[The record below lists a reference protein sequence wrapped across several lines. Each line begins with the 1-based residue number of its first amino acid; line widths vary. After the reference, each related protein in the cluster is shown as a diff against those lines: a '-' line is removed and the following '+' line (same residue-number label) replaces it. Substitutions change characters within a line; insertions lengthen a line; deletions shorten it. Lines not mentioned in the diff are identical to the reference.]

1 MHIRKQAVR
10 NCVTGSDAH
19 DFGSIHIGKQ
29 TIRNPFISL
38 SAARKFN
45 VYQKAE
51 GQKPLLI
58 TDIGAIG

>member
-1 MHIRKQAVR
+1 MKIRKQKA
-10 NCVTGSDAH
+10 
-19 DFGSIHIGKQ
+19 
-29 TIRNPFISL
+29 RNPFISL